1 MIKKQGS
8 WTEMQ
13 QCDCIFF
20 NRFGKNEIT
29 RAEADRYLQGKQRNW
44 RNRKPEGKNNN
55 YNNL

>member
-1 MIKKQGS
+1 
-8 WTEMQ
+8 MQ